1 MFLAM
6 RPPGT
11 LPKAYR
17 SCGRRS
23 RRRAWARATRHERPA
38 AQKLGPPHQTSTS
51 RPRTSPP
58 PIAGPSFG
66 VQHILRASPLCV
78 SSLCMSFRSTPCLLC
93 GASLVSLLRLE
104 HLAASGSTAAAPC
117 SMPMP
122 TAAARRSVPGG
133 LLPAPASVF
142 RVGRPCPQGA
152 CRVRRAR
159 VWRTRRGWKEPRMID

>member
-11 LPKAYR
+11 LPKACR

-58 PIAGPSFG
+58 PIAEPSFG

-93 GASLVSLLRLE
+93 GASRVSLPRLE
-104 HLAASGSTAAAPC
+104 PHAASGSTAAAPC

-142 RVGRPCPQGA
+142 RVGRPCPRGA
-152 CRVRRAR
+152 CRVRMASG
-159 VWRTRRGWKEPRMID
+159 RGKEGGRGRGMIF